1 MKKPNLLSFL
11 LAAILAAFSVVAIAG
26 QNGPPPDGQRPDG
39 RMGPPPDGR
48 MGPPSQDGQG
58 PPNGQRPGDRG
69 ALLRELG
76 LSKEQAQAVRR
87 MMQARKPIMDAAQDR
102 LHDAN
107 KALDE
112 AIYADTLNE
121 QDIQAKMKEAQ
132 LAQAEVVKLRFMN
145 ELEVRKVLTPEQL
158 VKFRD
163 LREKFERMR
172 ENRENIKDRIDD
184 RRPQLPPQNGQ
195 PLQPVNQRPVR
206 RPGIF

>member
-1 MKKPNLLSFL
+1 MKKSNLLSLLL
-11 LAAILAAFSVVAIAG
+11 LAILGLSAIAISA

-39 RMGPPPDGR
+39 RMGPPPDER
-48 MGPPSQDGQG
+48 MGPPPRDGQG
-58 PPNGQRPGDRG
+58 PPNGQRPPARG
-69 ALLRELG
+69 EMLRELG
-76 LSKEQAQAVRR
+76 LSKEQFQALRR
-87 MMQARKPIMDAAQDR
+87 MNQARKPIMDAAQER

-107 KALDE
+107 KALDD

-132 LAQAEVVKLRFMN
+132 AAQAEMVKLRFMN

-184 RRPQLPPQNGQ
+184 RRPMQPQNSQ
-195 PLQPVNQRPVR
+195 PLRPANQGPGR